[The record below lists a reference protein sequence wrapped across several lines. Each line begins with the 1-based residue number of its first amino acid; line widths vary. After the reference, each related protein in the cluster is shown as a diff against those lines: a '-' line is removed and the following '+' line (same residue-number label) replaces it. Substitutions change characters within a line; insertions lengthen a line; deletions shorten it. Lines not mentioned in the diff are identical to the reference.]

1 MQGVEGSLV
10 IAAIIIIHVRPL
22 NLEKCIPEKSLRAVQ
37 YRHLQPVCM
46 NVHVRMHELI
56 NTPYQRTLH
65 LNVPYHLTTR
75 ILQTHSYFAV
85 LGILVHACSRPIP
98 AFCCIFLLI
107 GLSGSLLFQSRL

>member
-1 MQGVEGSLV
+1 MQGVEGDLV
-10 IAAIIIIHVRPL
+10 IAAIIIIHVSTL
-22 NLEKCIPEKSLRAVQ
+22 NLEKCIPEKSLRAGQ

-56 NTPYQRTLH
+56 NTPYQELCI
-65 LNVPYHLTTR
+65 NVPYHLTTR

-85 LGILVHACSRPIP
+85 LGILVHACSRPIL
-98 AFCCIFLLI
+98 AFCCIFLLK